1 MEVEVQAA
9 AHDNALVV
17 GSSVE
22 RRVFGVAASAAVA
35 YTITAMVVLLALP
48 QPEAGVAVTVYVG
61 CAGLLAAGCAT
72 WAGWRSPPGDRR
84 WRLLAGGALA
94 CATLPA
100 LGLAKAPS
108 MKGDAVPGIS
118 AYKALYPLLL
128 CHPLAMGMLLSIPT
142 TARVVEDCLGTEM
155 SLLGRRWRVVIV
167 LDSMLLVGFLVIL
180 SWMVW
185 VRNPD
190 GYPTLPA
197 VIGANTAG
205 NLVLVV
211 TLMLL
216 ASLRQPRSTTVF
228 ALFAAG
234 LTAYSITKSTLTYA
248 VVQKWQNLPPLVTIG
263 FVTGPLLVALACLA
277 ESPARDSLS
286 QHVNPYALWV
296 HTTLPYAALAVIVA
310 LLPTQAGA
318 GVAIHTL
325 EALLLGLTLAQLI
338 ITMADN
344 TRLLSRIR
352 YKASHDC
359 LTGLANRALFID
371 RLTHAVTRHAHTHQ
385 SLALLFCD
393 LDDFKGVND
402 SLGHAVG
409 DELLR
414 TVARRL
420 TDCVQPSDTVARMGG
435 DEFAIL
441 LDGETD
447 DPVTVGRRVI
457 DATNGHG
464 TEAGMPCAVHASV
477 GLVIVEPEAGPVTPD
492 TVLRQADLAMYSAKY
507 SGKGDLVVYRPHL
520 RSADGAGHR
529 SPHPDS

>member
-1 MEVEVQAA
+1 MEGQAVA
-9 AHDNALVV
+9 QDNALVV
-17 GSSVE
+17 GSSAD
-22 RRVFGVAASAAVA
+22 RGVFGVAAGAAVV
-35 YTITAMVVLLALP
+35 YTITAMVVLVALP

-61 CAGLLAAGCAT
+61 CAGLVATGCAA
-72 WAGWRSPPGDRR
+72 WAGWRSPSGDRR
-84 WRLLAGGALA
+84 WRLLAAGALA

-118 AYKALYPLLL
+118 AHKALFPLLL

-142 TARVVEDCLGTEM
+142 TARVVEDCLGTEV
-155 SLLGRRWRVVIV
+155 SLPGRRWRVVIV
-167 LDSMLLVGFLVIL
+167 LDSLLLVGFLVIL
-180 SWMVW
+180 SWMVM

-197 VIGANTAG
+197 VIDANTAG

-216 ASLRQPRSTTVF
+216 GSLRQPRSTTVF

-234 LTAYSITKSTLTYA
+234 LTAYSMTKSTLTYA
-248 VVQKWQNLPPLVTIG
+248 VVHEWQNLPPLVTIG
-263 FVTGPLLVALACLA
+263 FVAGPLLVALACLA
-277 ESPARDSLS
+277 ESPSRDNLNEPV
-286 QHVNPYALWV
+286 HPYALWV
-296 HTTLPYAALAVIVA
+296 HIILPYVALGVVVA

-325 EALLLGLTLAQLI
+325 EALLLGLTLAQLLFA
-338 ITMADN
+338 MADN
-344 TRLLSRIR
+344 TRLLSQIQ
-352 YKASHDC
+352 YKASHDP

-371 RLTHAVTRHAHTHQ
+371 RLTHAMARHAHIHQ

-393 LDDFKGVND
+393 LDGFKGVND
-402 SLGHAVG
+402 SLGHAAG
-409 DELLR
+409 DKLLC

-441 LDGETD
+441 LDGGTD
-447 DPVTVGRRVI
+447 DPVTVGRCVL
-457 DATNGHG
+457 DATNGPG
-464 TEAGMPCAVHASV
+464 AETGVPCAVHASV
-477 GLVIVEPEAGPVTPD
+477 GLVIVEPEADLVTPD
-492 TVLRQADLAMYSAKY
+492 TLLRQADLAMYSAKY
-507 SGKGDLVVYRPHL
+507 NGKGDLVVYRSHL
-520 RSADGAGHR
+520 HSTDGAGTR
-529 SPHPDS
+529 SSHPDS